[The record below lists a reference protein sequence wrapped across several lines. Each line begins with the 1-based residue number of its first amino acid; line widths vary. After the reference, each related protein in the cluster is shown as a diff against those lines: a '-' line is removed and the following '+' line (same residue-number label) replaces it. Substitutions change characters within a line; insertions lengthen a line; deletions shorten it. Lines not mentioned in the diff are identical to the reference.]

1 MIPGV
6 VLPILFLILLSIQP
20 SIYFQDS
27 EMRRA
32 EMTSEDPPFV
42 SEENL
47 SAYRCKE
54 VVAEFNGMID
64 GLELPDHLMKVDAR
78 KAEGDFD
85 VNLYF
90 TVLDR
95 LSMEPGY
102 ILDYVYYY
110 DEWGGEPDLYA
121 RRDDQRSYK
130 NYGEFSDAGNGVNR
144 SEREDYYLSH
154 IVADGSPESFFQFA
168 LLLIQGEQFYLFWH
182 ALYNDARIVC
192 DLEDARAI
200 LEDLDY
206 EQSAIGE
213 VLAEFGEIDLAP
225 IVSMNEDRVQVDV
238 VIFTEWGGFI
248 RESVTM
254 KREFPHEILDE
265 EAEVLVPYNCGII
278 F

>member
-1 MIPGV
+1 
-6 VLPILFLILLSIQP
+6 
-20 SIYFQDS
+20 
-27 EMRRA
+27 
-32 EMTSEDPPFV
+32 MTSEDPPFV

-265 EAEVLVPYNCGII
+265 EAEVLVHRAGDVGPLVGIVVPAVEHEGEAGDAAHSDKW
-278 F
+278 